1 MCKEHI
7 ETFIE
12 SSKTDQ
18 LRDGAWV
25 VIVRTDS
32 LLCPVAMLKRYMR
45 MANIT
50 GACEKCLFRA
60 IVNTKNGQKLRE
72 SGGVSYTRI
81 RELVLEKLSAI
92 GLDPKRFGLHSPT
105 LWRSLRSCKCRS
117 A

>member
-18 LRDGAWV
+18 LRGGAWV

-72 SGGVSYTRI
+72 SGGVSYTRS
-81 RELVLEKLSAI
+81 LE
-92 GLDPKRFGLHSPT
+92 
-105 LWRSLRSCKCRS
+105 
-117 A
+117 